1 MADENKPAPATKER
15 LIPVRIMRDFWD
27 NEGKR
32 HHKGTVV
39 EVPVDAALEGVES
52 GALSRVK

>member
-1 MADENKPAPATKER
+1 MTDEKNETKTTTEK

-27 NEGKR
+27 SEGKR

-39 EVPVDAALEGVES
+39 EVPVDAALDGVET